1 MLNNEIGLRIS
12 YFRNQKGISARELSL
27 TIGKCDNYINKLENH
42 NFNISANI
50 LLYIL
55 SALEVEPEEFFATN
69 YKTFKRD
76 NELYN
81 LIASMPTDKKEN
93 LIQFI
98 KKS

>member
-1 MLNNEIGLRIS
+1 MDKKEVTLRIS
-12 YFRNQKGISARELSL
+12 FFRNRKGLTARELSL
-27 TIGKCDNYINKLENH
+27 TIGKSESYINRLEARP
-42 NFNISANI
+42 FNIPVTTM
-50 LLYIL
+50 LDIL
-55 SALEVEPEEFFATN
+55 SALEVEPEEFFAAN

-81 LIASMPTDKKEN
+81 LIAAMPNDKKEN

>member
-1 MLNNEIGLRIS
+1 ME
-12 YFRNQKGISARELSL
+12 
-27 TIGKCDNYINKLENH
+27 
-42 NFNISANI
+42 
-50 LLYIL
+50 IL
-55 SALEVEPEEFFATN
+55 SALEVEPEEFFAPK

-81 LIASMPTDKKEN
+81 LITSMPADKKEH